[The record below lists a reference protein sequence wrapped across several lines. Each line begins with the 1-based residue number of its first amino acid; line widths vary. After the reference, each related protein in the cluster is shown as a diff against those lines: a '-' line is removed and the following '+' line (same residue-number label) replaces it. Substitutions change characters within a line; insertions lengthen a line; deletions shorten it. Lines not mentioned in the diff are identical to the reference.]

1 VRPAVIELIAARG
14 WRAATCER
22 LGGWRLFASAGFS
35 GRLNTCWPLGD
46 PGQPADAAI
55 AAAEAWYAAR
65 GLPSAFK
72 LTESCAHP
80 ADLAERLAARGY
92 APSAATLTM
101 IGPLVGATDT
111 DVAIEPRVSTDFLRV
126 FADGVFGPPGDA
138 EERLEALNRIPPPRG
153 YALIRADGA
162 PAAVGAC
169 AVDGDWA
176 GLMAMRTSPAHRR
189 LGLAR
194 RVFRGLCDFARAAG
208 ARRGY
213 LQVEEDNASALALY
227 RSEGFE
233 TLYAYRYWARPLA
246 SPA

>member
-1 VRPAVIELIAARG
+1 MLGPAVLEPIAARG
-14 WRAATCER
+14 WPAATSES

-46 PGQPADAAI
+46 PGRPAGAAI

-65 GLPSAFK
+65 GLPSGFK
-72 LTESCAHP
+72 LTDSCTYP
-80 ADLAERLAARGY
+80 ADLAERLFARGY
-92 APSAATLTM
+92 APSSATLTM
-101 IGPLVGATDT
+101 VGALVGAADPG
-111 DVAIEPRVSTDFLRV
+111 VAIEPQVTEGFMGV

-138 EERLEALNRIPPPRG
+138 EERLAALDRIPPPRG
-153 YALIRADGA
+153 YALICVDGA

-169 AVDGDWA
+169 AIDGDWA

-194 RVFRGLCDFARAAG
+194 RVFRALSAFSRASG

-213 LQVEEDNASALALY
+213 LQVEEDNASALGLY
-227 RSEGFE
+227 RSEGFG
-233 TLYAYRYWARPLA
+233 TLYAYRYWARP
-246 SPA
+246 